1 MKKVILIGMICLSLN
16 SQALTQRIEVLGM
29 VCAFCAQGIEK
40 SFESAKNVKAVF
52 VNLEDYFVAIES
64 KNEKGLDEMVIRKI
78 ITESGYDV
86 KKIEVVPDSVSV
98 IKKKYEPK

>member
-1 MKKVILIGMICLSLN
+1 MICLSLN

-29 VCAFCAQGIEK
+29 VCAVCAQGIEK

>member
-1 MKKVILIGMICLSLN
+1 MKKVILLGMICLSLN